1 MPASVPLPPA
11 FCNQS
16 SLPFGA
22 YLARKISP
30 PEMLQPWVPIN
41 SWRFK
46 PKNPVTKT
54 FPDLSTASPS
64 AWFSPWSP
72 NCRAHKKLGAP
83 SAAQARGEK
92 LNSAMN
98 VRRVTAR
105 IFGEIFEVVKSANST
120 TRSHGQRFSL
130 MPKLLLMNT
139 GKSRP
144 KDWCAMRTVIDRL
157 GLSFHMQP
165 DKNP

>member
-22 YLARKISP
+22 YLATKISP

-54 FPDLSTASPS
+54 FPDLSTARPS
-64 AWFSPWSP
+64 ASFSPLSP
-72 NCRAHKKLGAP
+72 NCRAHKKFDAP
-83 SAAQARGEK
+83 SAAQIRGEK

-98 VRRVTAR
+98 VRWVTAR
-105 IFGEIFEVVKSANST
+105 IFAEVFEEAKSDKSR
-120 TRSHGQRFSL
+120 TRSYGQRFRL
-130 MPKLLLMNT
+130 MQKRSIM
-139 GKSRP
+139 
-144 KDWCAMRTVIDRL
+144 DIA
-157 GLSFHMQP
+157 
-165 DKNP
+165 